1 MHSKPALTGS
11 RTPSVLSI
19 ALFASETPDELAYVV
34 EHHCTALGLVE
45 VQTLV
50 TTGQSGVP
58 LTCVLMSET
67 CTLSLS
73 SATAGDLVE
82 LLTTALALLTE
93 SDERPSR
100 H

>member
-1 MHSKPALTGS
+1 MPSKPALTGL

-19 ALFASETPDELAYVV
+19 ALFASEMQEELAYVV
-34 EHHCTALGLVE
+34 EHHCTTLELGE

-50 TTGQSGVP
+50 TTGQSGVR
-58 LTCVLMSET
+58 LTCVLTNET
-67 CTLSLS
+67 SMLSLS

-82 LLTTALALLTE
+82 LLTTALASLTE
-93 SDERPSR
+93 SAGQPSR